1 LICNLLGALPWLGS
15 ATGEINVTGAL
26 AVTVFGTVIAYG
38 SKELG
43 FAGFWKAL
51 CPHMDVPGALKPL
64 LIPMIWCIELLGLF
78 IKHGVLAVRL
88 FANIMAGH
96 TVIAVFLGFIAM
108 PGIVDSALF
117 YIVTP
122 SSILAQVGVG
132 MLELFVAFLQAYI
145 FSFLATLFIST
156 AVHPH

>member
-1 LICNLLGALPWLGS
+1 
-15 ATGEINVTGAL
+15 
-26 AVTVFGTVIAYG
+26 
-38 SKELG
+38 
-43 FAGFWKAL
+43 
-51 CPHMDVPGALKPL
+51 M
-64 LIPMIWCIELLGLF
+64 LF
-78 IKHGVLAVRL
+78 RS
-88 FANIMAGH
+88 
-96 TVIAVFLGFIAM
+96 LGFIAM